1 MKKRIA
7 LLSTISTLFFT
18 SFIPSN
24 ENKIISVEED
34 IKPRTVVY
42 KDVEKKEESF
52 YDVESYLDEDN
63 RYITTCKRDFNL
75 DMVSNIN
82 NVSLLKID
90 EYIGETVDYEIIF
103 DVNNMKYYLT
113 LFLESYNEEKYTLE
127 GTIIQKDQNINIVF
141 EDDEGNKYYLSNLVN
156 KNSIDSVGLFSYLLG
171 KVCKA
176 VCKSAARIAYEAISC
191 VLPSATADMIWNL
204 ANNILGGESGIL
216 GWISRISSSIT
227 NYVHNKNKG
236 EPDWYINDQSNND
249 VAYFK
254 LGYGQILKEKGCGV
268 VAMYNVLRQM
278 NKTTNLR
285 DIILRLDIMDGYT
298 GDLKGLAG
306 VSPACISSVMAI
318 SGVWTT
324 KYAYWQVDK
333 YDNDYYNKNS
343 IILIENGF
351 PNYHYYSINQDN
363 YGYYFARNSNY
374 SNFKLFYKPSDTINR
389 EKEQFVTAY
398 VFR

>member
-1 MKKRIA
+1 MRRRSV
-7 LLSTISTLFFT
+7 LLPIISTLLFS
-18 SFIPSN
+18 SFIPN
-24 ENKIISVEED
+24 TENIDKEVDENNI
-34 IKPRTVVY
+34 RTVVY
-42 KDVEKKEESF
+42 KEKEKKEESF
-52 YDVESYLDEDN
+52 YDVKSYLDEDN
-63 RYITTCKRDFNL
+63 KYITKCKRDFNL
-75 DMVSNIN
+75 DMISNID
-82 NVSLLKID
+82 NVSLSKLD

-113 LFLESYNEEKYTLE
+113 VFLESYNEEKYTLE
-127 GTIIQKDQNINIVF
+127 GTIIQNDQNINIVF
-141 EDDEGNKYYLSNLVN
+141 EDDEGNKFYLSNLKE
-156 KNSIDSVGLFSYLLG
+156 KNSIDSVGFFKYLIPIFY
-171 KVCKA
+171 
-176 VCKSAARIAYEAISC
+176 KSLARIAYETISC

-216 GWISRISSSIT
+216 GWISRISSAIT
-227 NYVHNKNKG
+227 NYIHNKNKG
-236 EPDWYINDQSNND
+236 EPDMYIYNQRNEK
-249 VAYFK
+249 VADYR
-254 LGYGQILKEKGCGV
+254 LGHWQPLGEKGCGV

-306 VSPACISSVMAI
+306 VSPACISSVMAL

-351 PNYHYYSINQDN
+351 PNYHYYSIYIDWLGQYRSRNGSLDN
-363 YGYYFARNSNY
+363 KYFN
-374 SNFKLFYKPSDTINR
+374 KPSDTINR
-389 EKEQFVTAY
+389 EKEHFVTAY
-398 VFR
+398 VFK

>member
-1 MKKRIA
+1 MRGRCV
-7 LLSTISTLFFT
+7 LLPIISTLLFS
-18 SFIPSN
+18 SFMPN
-24 ENKIISVEED
+24 TENIDKEVDENNI
-34 IKPRTVVY
+34 RTVVY
-42 KDVEKKEESF
+42 KEKEKKEESF

-63 RYITTCKRDFNL
+63 RYVTTCKRDFNL
-75 DMVSNIN
+75 DMVSNID
-82 NVSLLKID
+82 NVSLSELD
-90 EYIGETVDYEIIF
+90 EYIGETINYEIIF

-127 GTIIQKDQNINIVF
+127 GTIIQNDQNINIVF

-171 KVCKA
+171 KVCK
-176 VCKSAARIAYEAISC
+176 SLARTAYEAISC

-216 GWISRISSSIT
+216 GWISRISSAIT
-227 NYVHNKNKG
+227 NYIHNKNKG
-236 EPDWYINDQSNND
+236 EPNEYIYNQSNGKVTD
-249 VAYFK
+249 YR
-254 LGYGQILKEKGCGV
+254 LGHWQPLGEKGCGV

-306 VSPACISSVMAI
+306 VSSACISSVMAI

-324 KYAYWQVDK
+324 KYAYWQIDK
-333 YDNDYYNKNS
+333 YDNDYYNRNS
-343 IILIENGF
+343 IILEREGAF
-351 PNYHYYSINQDN
+351 SYHYYSIYKGDN
-363 YGYYFARNSNY
+363 GMYFTRNNIDSHTY
-374 SNFKLFYKPSDTINR
+374 IKPSDSVYDDNCV
-389 EKEQFVTAY
+389 FVTAY